1 MLRSNQRLH
10 GSVGLGRS
18 RRVALLILCL
28 SLLVAL
34 AGDVCGAE
42 GPLAP
47 TDLRSEYLS
56 NPLGIDVRQ
65 PRFSWVLHHIARG
78 QTQAAFQV
86 LVASQP
92 EGLDRDAGDVWDSG
106 KVASSDSIQVAY
118 AGKPLVSGKT
128 YYWKVRYWDAA
139 DAASPYSAAAQFEMG
154 LLARDDWQGQWIEGN
169 ALRKEFTVDG
179 KVVRARAYVTALGYY
194 ELRINGEKVGRN
206 VLDPAFTTY
215 PKRVL
220 YTTYDVARRLR
231 SGKNA
236 LGAMLGGGWATL
248 GKRFFDPEVGPYYQA
263 PALLLELNIELE
275 GGKTISVASDGSW
288 KATQG
293 PILADSVYDGEE
305 YDARREMPGWDQ
317 PGFEDSGWSAAQ
329 TVEGSKGTLS
339 AQMMP
344 PIRVVD
350 SMVPRGI
357 ANPKPGVFVFDMG
370 QNMSGWVQLR
380 VRGPAGTRVTLRF
393 AELVY
398 PDGSIDRENLGSA
411 KSRDIYTLKGEGEEI
426 YEPRFT
432 YHGFRYVEV
441 TGFPGTPSL
450 DSLRGRVVHTAVG
463 TAGSFVAS
471 KQILDDI
478 QRLIHWSQ
486 LTNLFSIP
494 TDCDQRNE
502 RQGWMGDAQ
511 ATAEEAMMNFD
522 MAAFYSNF
530 IRDIRDA
537 QFPDGSLPDTVP
549 RKYGGVPGDLGWQT
563 AYPLLCWY
571 MWQQYGDRRIL
582 EENYDS
588 LKKYMAFLRSHA
600 QDNVYRLHWEGDWVE
615 LAHTPGDY
623 IGDVWYYYDV
633 LLFSKMA
640 RILGNGA
647 DASSYG
653 QLAEQIK
660 DALNRT
666 FFDARTANYANG
678 TQTANAMALYLD
690 LVPKDQRDAVQRSLT
705 DDIVYGHNTHV
716 TTGFIGIKFLMPL
729 LTSLGRSDLAYEL
742 AAQTTYPSWGF
753 MVERGA
759 TTLWELWQEKGGPA
773 MNSHDHIMFG
783 SVGAWFYNALGGI
796 NLGPDSVGYQ
806 HLRIAPQIVEDLRSV
821 SASVETIRGTVA
833 SSWSHSPGL
842 ITLEVTVPVNSE
854 AQVVLPPDAQMTDVV
869 IREGDTVVWDNG
881 RYVSGDPGVT
891 AGTQEGRLVVLHV
904 GSGHYSFR
912 LTGSE

>member
-1 MLRSNQRLH
+1 MFDGNRRLQVMWTL
-10 GSVGLGRS
+10 VGLF
-18 RRVALLILCL
+18 LILG
-28 SLLVAL
+28 S
-34 AGDVCGAE
+34 AGVVYGVD
-42 GPLAP
+42 GPAAA
-47 TDLRSEYLS
+47 TDLRCEYLS
-56 NPLGIDVRQ
+56 NPMGIDVEK
-65 PRFSWVLHHIARG
+65 PRFSWVLHHTERAEM
-78 QTQAAFQV
+78 QTAYQI
-86 LVASQP
+86 LVAGSA
-92 EGLDRDAGDVWDSG
+92 EDLGRDAGDIWDSG
-106 KVASSDSIQVAY
+106 KVGSSDSTQVVY
-118 AGKPLVSGKT
+118 AGKALSSGKT
-128 YYWKVRYWDAA
+128 YYWKLRYWDTAGNS
-139 DAASPYSAAAQFEMG
+139 SPYSGAAVFETG
-154 LLARDDWQGQWIEGN
+154 LLARDAWKGRWIEGN
-169 ALRKEFTVDG
+169 LLRKEIDLEG
-179 KVVRARAYVTALGYY
+179 KIVRARAYVTALGYY
-194 ELRINGEKVGRN
+194 ELRINGEKVERN

-220 YTTYDVARRLR
+220 YSTYDVTRRLR

-236 LGAMLGGGWATL
+236 LGVMLGGGWATL
-248 GKRFFDPEVGPYYQA
+248 GKRFFDPEVGPYYKA
-263 PALLLELNIELE
+263 PALLLQINIELE
-275 GGKTISVASDGSW
+275 GGKTVSVESDGSW
-288 KATQG
+288 KAAQG
-293 PILADSVYDGEE
+293 PIASDSVYDGEV
-305 YDARREMPGWDQ
+305 YDARREAPGWDR
-317 PGFEDSGWSAAQ
+317 PGFDDATWSAAQ

-350 SMVPRGI
+350 SMVPRSLS
-357 ANPKPGVFVFDMG
+357 NPKPGVFVFDMG
-370 QNMSGWVQLR
+370 QNMSGWVELR
-380 VRGPAGTRVTLRF
+380 VEGPAGTQVTLRF
-393 AELVY
+393 TELVY
-398 PDGSIDRENLGSA
+398 PDGMINRENLGEA
-411 KSRDIYTLKGEGEEI
+411 KSRDIYTLKGEGQET

-463 TAGSFVAS
+463 TTGSFAAS
-471 KQILDDI
+471 KQILNDI

-522 MAAFYSNF
+522 MAAFYTNF

-588 LKKYMAFLRSHA
+588 LKKYVAFLRSHA

-633 LLFSKMA
+633 SLFSNMA
-640 RILGNGA
+640 QILGKA
-647 DASSYG
+647 DEAASYG
-653 QLAEQIK
+653 RLAGQIK

-666 FFDARTANYANG
+666 FFDAHTDNYANG
-678 TQTANAMALYLD
+678 TQTANAMALSLD
-690 LVPKDQRDAVQRSLT
+690 LVPKEHREAVVRSLT
-705 DDIVYGHNTHV
+705 DDIVYGHNTHL
-716 TTGFIGIKFLMPL
+716 TTGFIGVKFLMPL
-729 LTSLGRSDLAYEL
+729 LTNLGRSDLAYDL
-742 AAQTTYPSWGF
+742 AVQTTYPSWGY

-759 TTLWELWQEKGGPA
+759 TTLWELWQDKAGPA

-796 NLGPDSVGYQ
+796 NLSADSVGYE
-806 HLRIAPQIVEDLRSV
+806 HIRIAPQIVEDLHSA
-821 SASVETIRGTVA
+821 SASVRTVRGTVS

-842 ITLEVTVPVNSE
+842 VALEVTVPVSSD
-854 AQVVLPPDAQMTDVV
+854 AQIVIPAESQMTDVV
-869 IREGDTVVWDNG
+869 IREGDRVVWENG
-881 RYVSGDPGVT
+881 RYISGDAGVK
-891 AGTQEGRLVVLHV
+891 AATQEGRIFTFQV
-904 GSGHYSFR
+904 GSGNYSFR